1 MKIISHRGY
10 ASQEQI
16 CGQWELVDT
25 QVEST
30 GRLVQKLHVSGGANE
45 DSDSVLFSDARTKS
59 TGASGVYNRDRQNDA
74 IEFDVNGPV

>member
-16 CGQWELVDT
+16 CRLWKLVDT

-30 GRLVQKLHVSGGANE
+30 DRLVQNL
-45 DSDSVLFSDARTKS
+45 
-59 TGASGVYNRDRQNDA
+59 Y
-74 IEFDVNGPV
+74 GPDFLWSML